1 MTFEKPRFS
10 RKLLAIPY
18 GLFLLIFVV
27 LPLFIIAYYAFTD
40 ANGSFTFN
48 NLIEFFV
55 QLLWTLHFGA
65 DIFPILDFLNIYRR
79 IVTTIF
85 FNRQEPH

>member
-1 MTFEKPRFS
+1 MTLEKPRFS

-18 GLFLLIFVV
+18 GLFLLIVVV

-48 NLIEFFV
+48 NLIEFFSGSGKDSFFESSRFKTIT
-55 QLLWTLHFGA
+55 QS
-65 DIFPILDFLNIYRR
+65 FLIS
-79 IVTTIF
+79 IVSTPSP
-85 FNRQEPH
+85 QS